1 MSSEANDLL
10 PAEWGASWR
19 REGMPRLDE
28 AIRRT
33 RARTRRQAA
42 EVGLEVLGAV
52 AGMAMLI
59 RFGAASL
66 HPADRPFA
74 MLYAM
79 AVAVLGWF
87 AVYNTSGAWRP
98 HDETPLAHARLHAL
112 RAERRIRSARAAWLF
127 LGLST
132 LLYAPW
138 ILSRVQGQNA
148 VAGAFAF
155 LGLVVGLYALALRRT
170 LRNAAAER
178 DLWTEVCR
186 QFEE

>member
-1 MSSEANDLL
+1 MNHETNDLL

-19 REGMPRLDE
+19 GEEGPRLDE
-28 AIRRT
+28 VIRRT
-33 RARTRRQAA
+33 RARTRRQAV
-42 EVGLEVLGAV
+42 EVGIELLGAV
-52 AGMAMLI
+52 VGMAVLI
-59 RFGAASL
+59 RFGAANL

-138 ILSRVQGQNA
+138 ILSRVQGQTA
-148 VAGAFAF
+148 VVGAFAF
-155 LGLVVGLYALALRRT
+155 LGLVVSLYAFALRRT

-178 DLWTEVCR
+178 ALWSDVCR
-186 QFEE
+186 QLEE